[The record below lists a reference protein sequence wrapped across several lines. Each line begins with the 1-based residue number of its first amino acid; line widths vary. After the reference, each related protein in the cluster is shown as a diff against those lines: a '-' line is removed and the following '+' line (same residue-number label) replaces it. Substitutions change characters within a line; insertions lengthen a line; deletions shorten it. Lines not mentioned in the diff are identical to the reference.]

1 MKNLILSACMTMALA
16 VSCVAPAGP
25 VMLPVSGPLMRQ
37 VTRVVE
43 RHDAYV
49 MVDGSLSAEARGE
62 YISQSRGAVELMLSM
77 QEVPADLLAPRLAP
91 VLDRHDSYVGAD
103 MSLDPLMRDT
113 YLASSSGLRSLM
125 SEARWSR

>member
-1 MKNLILSACMTMALA
+1 MKNLILSALA
-16 VSCVAPAGP
+16 ATLLSVSCVAPAGH

-49 MVDGSLSAEARGE
+49 TADGSLSAEVRGE
-62 YISQSRGAVELMLSM
+62 YITQSQGAVQLMLSM
-77 QEVPADLLAPRLAP
+77 PEVPANMLAPRLAP
-91 VLDRHDSYVGAD
+91 VLDRHDSYVDAD
-103 MSLDPLMRDT
+103 MSLDALVRDT
-113 YLASSSGLRSLM
+113 YLASSSGLRSLL